1 MFLFSFVMY
10 DSLEIQMDA
19 GKFEWR
25 EIKEL
30 AGNSNLCFHAK
41 HVVNIDAWSTVL
53 STVLSIV
60 FSILFCVTFAVRPHV
75 RD

>member
-1 MFLFSFVMY
+1 
-10 DSLEIQMDA
+10 MDA

-30 AGNSNLCFHAK
+30 AGNSNICFHAK
-41 HVVNIDAWSTVL
+41 HGVSIDAW

>member
-1 MFLFSFVMY
+1 
-10 DSLEIQMDA
+10 MDA

-25 EIKEL
+25 EINKEL
-30 AGNSNLCFHAK
+30 AGNSSLCFHDK
-41 HVVNIDAWSTVL
+41 HLVNIDAWSTAWSTVL

>member
-1 MFLFSFVMY
+1 MN
-10 DSLEIQMDA
+10 A
-19 GKFEWR
+19 GNFEWR

-41 HVVNIDAWSTVL
+41 HLVNIDAWSTAWSTVL